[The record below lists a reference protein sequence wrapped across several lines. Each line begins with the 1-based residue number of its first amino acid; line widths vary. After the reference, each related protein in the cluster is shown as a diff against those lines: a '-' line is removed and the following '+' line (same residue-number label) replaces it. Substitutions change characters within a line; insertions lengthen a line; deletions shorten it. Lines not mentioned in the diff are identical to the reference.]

1 MGKEKDMD
9 TELSG
14 MLRGV
19 PPQNIL
25 IAFDDKP
32 AKSMADHVKEQQ
44 EQARQKKRRPRD
56 DRER

>member
-1 MGKEKDMD
+1 MGKGKDMGE
-9 TELSG
+9 ELSG

-32 AKSMADHVKEQQ
+32 AKSCLLYTSPS
-44 EQARQKKRRPRD
+44 PRD
-56 DRER
+56 